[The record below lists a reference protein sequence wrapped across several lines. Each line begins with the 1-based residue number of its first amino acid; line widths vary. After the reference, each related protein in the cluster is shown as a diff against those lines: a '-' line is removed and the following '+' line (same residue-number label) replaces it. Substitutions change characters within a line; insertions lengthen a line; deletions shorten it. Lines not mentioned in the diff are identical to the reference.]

1 MIHKTRYV
9 QWLSPGDKAVFE
21 RLKKGIGGILSRI
34 SKTELKGDKLDK
46 ILWDFEIM
54 LLENDVAL
62 NVADR
67 ICQHLKEQLEGVE
80 ISRFEDISDYVE
92 KVLRES
98 LVNILTTDSK
108 MDLFK
113 MAAKKKREKDPLV
126 LIFVGINGTGKTTSI
141 AKIAK
146 LLSNEGYSVVLACSD
161 TYRAGA
167 IEQLEEHAK
176 RLGVP
181 IIKHR
186 YGADSAAVAFDSIS
200 HAKARGI
207 NVVLIDTAGRMQ
219 TNRNLMDN
227 LKKVKRIA
235 KPDFTILVV
244 DALTGNDAVQQ
255 AELFN
260 KLIGFDAAVLTK
272 VDADAKGGSSLSV
285 VYLTGKPIIFIGTG
299 QTYKDLIPFDTDWFV
314 NRLFS

>member
-1 MIHKTRYV
+1 M
-9 QWLSPGDKAVFE
+9 FE
-21 RLKKGIGGILSRI
+21 RLKNGIGSILARI

-46 ILWDFEIM
+46 ILWDFEII

-67 ICQHLKEQLEGVE
+67 ICQDLKERLEGVE
-80 ISRFEDISDYVE
+80 ISRFENLSEFVE
-92 KVLRES
+92 KTLRES
-98 LVNILTTDSK
+98 LVNILTSGSK
-108 MDLFK
+108 IDLFE
-113 MAAKKKREKDPLV
+113 MADKKKSEKDPLV
-126 LIFVGINGTGKTTSI
+126 IIFVGINGTGKTTSI

-167 IEQLEEHAK
+167 IEQLEEHAR
-176 RLGVP
+176 RLSVP

-235 KPDFTILVV
+235 NPDFTILVV

-285 VYLTGKPIIFIGTG
+285 VYLTGKPIIFMGTG
-299 QTYKDLIPFDTDWFV
+299 QTYDDLISFNTDWFV
-314 NRLFS
+314 NRLFF